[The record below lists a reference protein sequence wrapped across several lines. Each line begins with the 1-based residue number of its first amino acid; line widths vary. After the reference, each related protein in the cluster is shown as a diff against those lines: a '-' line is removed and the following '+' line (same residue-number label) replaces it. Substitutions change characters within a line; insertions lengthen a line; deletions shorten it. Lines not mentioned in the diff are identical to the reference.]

1 MAQRELAAATTE
13 AMLQKEQQ
21 TQPPTGPASGPSRG
35 PRASSGAKDD
45 SAAPAEPAGAA
56 PAGASDQAGARAAS
70 IAVAQ
75 QQIIELLPAVADA
88 NEISKQLDKK
98 CLFELV
104 VAAAAAHDP
113 PWGQPKS
120 LQYELLVL

>member
-13 AMLQKEQQ
+13 AMLQQR
-21 TQPPTGPASGPSRG
+21 PGGAGGSSGGPSG
-35 PRASSGAKDD
+35 NFD
-45 SAAPAEPAGAA
+45 SAAVVAKTGAGAA
-56 PAGASDQAGARAAS
+56 PGPAQAATSDQAGARAVS

-98 CLFELV
+98 CVFELV

-120 LQYELLVL
+120 LQ